1 MFQYNK
7 ENNQSRETQLMK
19 SEKTLA
25 SHVSDHG
32 LMFKICEEHIELNS
46 KKEGRKTGEEE
57 GREGKGKRGKG
68 REKRKISPTKNSL
81 AKK

>member
-25 SHVSDHG
+25 NHVSDQG

-46 KKEGRKTGEEE
+46 KKEGKKERRKGERGRERE
-57 GREGKGKRGKG
+57 GRGGKR
-68 REKRKISPTKNSL
+68 EK
-81 AKK
+81 